1 MTDRELMQ
9 QALDA
14 LDYEAECGNDDA
26 YHPLRDALRD
36 RLAQPDAYGYASRLA
51 VAIWEQHYKDVAP
64 QWKPLDD
71 LMGVLTQIDNMTSGL
86 TRLAQPEQ
94 EPVAWRNA
102 AIRVGEELSS
112 VGPDGYYDMT
122 AEQWLDW
129 AMAQDPRGKNSLA
142 QPEQEPVA
150 WMVYTLDGKSVFV
163 TDNPTDF
170 SPTHKA
176 LPLYTAPRQWQG
188 LTDEEIWELA
198 AHCLDS
204 VAGRMQF
211 ARAIEAKLKEKNT

>member
-9 QALDA
+9 RALDA

-26 YHPLRDALRD
+26 YHPLRHALRD

-94 EPVAWRNA
+94 EPVAWVYPEGVEALNA
-102 AIRVGEELSS
+102 GKPWTAYGTRQEPNNIALYLS
-112 VGPDGYYDMT
+112 P
-122 AEQWLDW
+122 
-129 AMAQDPRGKNSLA
+129 
-142 QPEQEPVA
+142 QPEQEPVV
-150 WMVYTLDGKSVFV
+150 WCKEWV
-163 TDNPTDF
+163 
-170 SPTHKA
+170 
-176 LPLYTAPRQWQG
+176 G
-188 LTDEEIWELA
+188 LTDEEIERACVPLGA
-198 AHCLDS
+198 AMLS
-204 VAGRMQF
+204 FTEV
-211 ARAIEAKLKEKNT
+211 ARAIEAKLRERNA